1 MNVTVQPGPL
11 TGEVRAPSSKSEAH
25 RLLICAAFAPG
36 PTNVD
41 CTTTSDD
48 IDATISCLEALGAR
62 VARTRV
68 GFRVTPVP
76 GASASDN
83 RPEGL
88 ANATLDCGE
97 SGSTLRFLLPVVAAL
112 GSGAELVGHGRLPQR
127 PLSPLYEE
135 LVAHGAELSPQGE
148 VPLRVGGRLRPG
160 RFCLP
165 GNVSSQYVS
174 GLLMAAPLLDGPVE
188 VLVTEPVESRPY
200 IDLTVSALEAFG
212 AEVSESAARTPEGEP
227 ARAYACSAPLGLRSP
242 GTVRVGGDWSN
253 AAFWLAAGVLSGA
266 GEGGGDG
273 VTVTGLDARSAQ
285 GDRQVLAALALLG
298 ARVLRT
304 PEGAGCS
311 EDRLRGRAIDVSACP
326 DLVPPLAAV
335 AAVAEGST
343 TFTGAARLRLKESD
357 RLATVSAVICAL
369 GGQARATED
378 GLVIEGRPMLEGGT
392 VDAANDHRIAMMAAV
407 LAARCEGPVTI
418 GGAEC
423 VSKSYPAFFEDLAS
437 LGGSVRKEG
446 R

>member
-1 MNVTVQPGPL
+1 MNVTVLPGPL

-41 CTTTSDD
+41 CTTTSND

-76 GASASDN
+76 GTSASDN
-83 RPEGL
+83 RPEGR

-112 GSGAELVGHGRLPQR
+112 GRGAELVGHGRLPQR

-148 VPLRVGGRLRPG
+148 VPLRVGGRLRAG
-160 RFCLP
+160 RFSLP

-227 ARAYACSAPLGLRSP
+227 ARAFVCSAPHGLRSP

-253 AAFWLAAGVLSGA
+253 AAFWLAAGALS
-266 GEGGGDG
+266 GGGDG

-311 EDRLRGRAIDVSACP
+311 EDRLAGRVIDVSACP

-335 AAVAEGST
+335 AAVAEGTT

-357 RLATVSAVICAL
+357 RLATVSAALEAL
-369 GGQARATED
+369 GGRARTSED
-378 GLVIEGRPMLEGGT
+378 GLVVEGRHMLEGGT

-418 GGAEC
+418 RGAEC

-437 LGGSVRKEG
+437 LGGSVREG
-446 R
+446 GR